1 MIGVS
6 SLVYIHRLRIRAD
19 VGRVVGPGLWLQ
31 VHDHVFSPPRTQIM
45 HQLCSRVVWYV
56 AREKESNGQSL

>member
-31 VHDHVFSPPRTQIM
+31 AHAQLYVPSRTQTEY
-45 HQLCSRVVWYV
+45 QVAGRVRSSLV
-56 AREKESNGQSL
+56 EKESNGQSL